1 MRRFIVGCVLLSLSS
16 TILAASPRHHKPGY
30 EVERSNPVQLGQ
42 RPFFLVD
49 DMDPSPL
56 KQQLQQC
63 ARKGQFTARDF
74 SIGHRGAAM
83 QFPEH
88 TRES

>member
-1 MRRFIVGCVLLSLSS
+1 
-16 TILAASPRHHKPGY
+16 
-30 EVERSNPVQLGQ
+30 VQFGP

-49 DMDPSPL
+49 DMSEGPL
-56 KQQLQQC
+56 KRQLQQC
-63 ARKGQFTARDF
+63 TRRAVFTPCEF

-88 TRES
+88 TAES